1 MTPAKL
7 ANFPEVGCFVVVAC
21 PENTLYDTKEYFC
34 PIVTPYE
41 LAVALDYAE
50 WTESYETD
58 FRKVLQGTEFELLVC
73 NNLCIHFTRRGRP
86 HNIFSKFRKQ
96 PFRGRV

>member
-7 ANFPEVGCFVVVAC
+7 ANFPEVDCFVVVAC
-21 PENTLYDTKEYFC
+21 PENTLYDSKEYFR

-41 LAVALDYAE
+41 LAVALDYGE

-58 FRKVLQGTEFELLVC
+58 FRKVLQGTQIELSVC
-73 NNLCIHFTRRGRP
+73 NNL
-86 HNIFSKFRKQ
+86 
-96 PFRGRV
+96 